1 MVSAYPNLLL
11 VLVALVVLHSRLIR
25 VSSAA
30 GNEEMKPG
38 TIGAIIDGRTRVG
51 KEVKVAMEMA
61 MDDFFNQT
69 QQKLTLL
76 VKNSHG
82 EPVHAANAA
91 QHLIKKR
98 HVEAILGPQSWEETS
113 TVAEVGSRHG
123 IPVLSLSDSSP
134 SWSTKRWPNLIQ
146 AAPSTANQMKAVAD
160 IVQSWGWWRVNV
172 IYEDSDSFSAGIT
185 PHLLEALK
193 EVDAQ
198 ISNLV
203 AIPSLADSSFL
214 SGQLENLKN
223 DQCRVFVVHA
233 SLPVSEVVFAKAKE
247 MKMIQKGYVWITT
260 DSTASLAH
268 SLSVTATAAM
278 QGVLGIQAY
287 YPQTSED
294 FQNFY
299 RRFQEKFRSKYPDE
313 RNYEPSFFAVRA
325 YDLTRTL
332 SFTFTLTTNFTTTK
346 TLLQKIAETQWSGLG
361 GRVQFQERISPP
373 VDVFRIINVIGKS
386 YNELGFWTEGQ
397 DRGFSEA
404 IDVGAV
410 YNKSMENALGQ
421 VFWPGSP
428 KSAPRGWEFPT
439 YLRIGVPN
447 NSMTRTFVSID
458 CDPSKEKCKFSGFS
472 VKVFELTMS
481 LMKPK
486 VPYKFIPFNNNYTE
500 LVENVHLKKF
510 DAAVGDIAITAGRYE
525 LAEFSHSHTETG
537 LVMVVANQPQSKRA
551 WLFMKPFTMTMWAL
565 TFAINV
571 YNGFVIWMI
580 EKNYSSE
587 LKGSAL
593 NQIGSLLWL
602 AFATLFSPH
611 GELRSNLS
619 KMATLVWLFVALI
632 LTQSYTASLASMLT
646 VQKLEPKVADIE
658 TLKSSN
664 AKVGC
669 SRKAFVCSYLN
680 TAIGFKPE
688 NIQRLPDME
697 SAADALRN
705 GKIEALFLEAPVSKL
720 FLAKYCKSFTT
731 AGPTYKIGGYGFAF
745 PRGSPLLPYI
755 DEALLKAF
763 ESSDFMGLENGLTAS
778 EKCVED
784 GQESDDNDD
793 KASLSAGSFCVLFAL
808 TGGTSTTA
816 LLIYAFRRREP
827 IRMVS
832 MRESKRV
839 GEVLSLLLLH
849 MKNIKNSR
857 RKVCD
862 SETPRNN
869 PPEIQVSDPEQKFRA
884 SI

>member
-1 MVSAYPNLLL
+1 MVSSYPNLLL
-11 VLVALVVLHSRLIR
+11 VLVVLVLLDSRLIR
-25 VSSAA
+25 GSS
-30 GNEEMKPG
+30 GS
-38 TIGAIIDGRTRVG
+38 IGAIVDGRTRVG

-61 MDDFFNQT
+61 MEDFFNQT

-91 QHLIKKR
+91 QHLIKKQ

-123 IPVLSLSDSSP
+123 IPVLSLADSSP
-134 SWSTKRWPNLIQ
+134 PWATKRWPNLIQ

-160 IVQSWGWWRVNV
+160 IVQSWGWWKINV

-185 PHLLEALK
+185 PHLHEALR
-193 EVDAQ
+193 EVGAQ

-203 AIPSLADSSFL
+203 AVPSIADSSFL
-214 SGQLENLKN
+214 SAELDKLKN
-223 DQCRVFVVHA
+223 EQCRVFLVHA
-233 SLPVSEVVFAKAKE
+233 SLPLAEVVFAKAKE
-247 MKMIQKGYVWITT
+247 MKMMQKGYVWITT
-260 DSTASLAH
+260 DPTASLAH
-268 SLSVTATAAM
+268 SLSATAIVSM
-278 QGVLGIQAY
+278 QGVLGIQSY

-294 FQNFY
+294 YRNFY
-299 RRFQEKFRSKYPDE
+299 RRFQEKFRSKYTEE
-313 RNYEPSFFAVRA
+313 RNYEPSVFAARA

-332 SFTFTLTTNFTTTK
+332 SLALTTNSNTTK
-346 TLLQKIAETQWSGLG
+346 LQKIAETEWSGLG
-361 GRVQFQERISPP
+361 GRIEFQERNLPP
-373 VDVFRIINVIGKS
+373 VDVFQIINVIGKS

-397 DRGFSEA
+397 DGGFSDA
-404 IDVGAV
+404 IDGVGAV

-458 CDPSKEKCKFSGFS
+458 DCDPSKENCKFSGFS

-551 WLFMKPFTMTMWAL
+551 WLFMKPFTITMWAL
-565 TFAINV
+565 TFAINF
-571 YNGFVIWMI
+571 YNGFVVWMI

-669 SRKAFVCSYLN
+669 SQKAFVCSYLN
-680 TAIGFKPE
+680 TAVGFKPE
-688 NIQRLPDME
+688 NIQRFPDMK
-697 SAADALRN
+697 SCADALRN
-705 GKIEALFLEAPVSKL
+705 GEIEALFLEAPVSKL

-745 PRGSPLLPYI
+745 PRGSQLLPYI

-778 EKCVED
+778 EKCVDVVD
-784 GQESDDNDD
+784 GQESDDDDD

-808 TGGTSTTA
+808 TGCTSTAA

-827 IRMVS
+827 PRRVVS
-832 MRESKRV
+832 MR
-839 GEVLSLLLLH
+839 EVLSLLLLH
-849 MKNIKNSR
+849 MKNIKNR
-857 RKVCD
+857 RIKVCL
-862 SETPRNN
+862 SETPRIN
-869 PPEIQVSDPEQKFRA
+869 PPEIQLSDPEQKFRP